1 VEDSTQD
8 ATFFAAL
15 SVARAVFVFALP
27 TEAADTKFMTL
38 FGCFCFFGSLFPRFC
53 PLAIT
58 TSDHSVGKEINS
70 FGHLLSSLRV
80 YAQAPE
86 FLREC

>member
-1 VEDSTQD
+1 MGTYD

-27 TEAADTKFMTL
+27 TEAADTKLMTL
-38 FGCFCFFGSLFPRFC
+38 SGCFYFFGSLFPRFC

-58 TSDHSVGKEINS
+58 TSDHSVGKKINS
-70 FGHLLSSLRV
+70 FGHLLSLLRV
-80 YAQAPE
+80 YAQVPE
-86 FLREC
+86 FFREC

>member
-1 VEDSTQD
+1 L
-8 ATFFAAL
+8 AAL
-15 SVARAVFVFALP
+15 SVAREVFIFELP
-27 TEAADTKFMTL
+27 TDAADTKFMTL

-58 TSDHSVGKEINS
+58 TSDHSVGKEVNF

-80 YAQAPE
+80 CAQVPV
-86 FLREC
+86 FFRGC

>member
-1 VEDSTQD
+1 VT
-8 ATFFAAL
+8 
-15 SVARAVFVFALP
+15 RAVFVFALP

-58 TSDHSVGKEINS
+58 TSVHAVGKKVNS
-70 FGHLLSSLRV
+70 FGHLLSLLQG
-80 YAQAPE
+80 YAQVPE